1 MRIFFGP
8 SWCAQW
14 RFRKFFGLQILK
26 DIKVFGAKKLH
37 FNISSNYSGGFLIAN
52 CAGKKCTA
60 PCLQGVSIM
69 KMTHNNIYPMRTNPV
84 LTPCKQ
90 GAVHFSPRPY
100 AQYRWATPCKQGAVH
115 CVFNENEH
123 LTHTLRSKVRYFHVT
138 PSTLETP
145 RSYCEAF
152 LRWCHQESNRGHKD
166 FQSFALP
173 TELWHQFLFV
183 NANLRVILIL
193 AKRRAV
199 FLRFLGKRG
208 YAKEETRSKGLKI

>member
-1 MRIFFGP
+1 
-8 SWCAQW
+8 
-14 RFRKFFGLQILK
+14 
-26 DIKVFGAKKLH
+26 
-37 FNISSNYSGGFLIAN
+37 
-52 CAGKKCTA
+52 
-60 PCLQGVSIM
+60 
-69 KMTHNNIYPMRTNPV
+69 MTHNNSYPMRTNPV

-173 TELWHQFLFV
+173 TELWHLFSFASAKV
-183 NANLRVILIL
+183 GLIFDMAKYSADNFEIRPLGGSCIESTSKCNIKNNVWRIPSLGLRNW
-193 AKRRAV
+193 V
-199 FLRFLGKRG
+199 FLLVFYWFSFGFW
-208 YAKEETRSKGLKI
+208 